1 MIATD
6 NTCAGF
12 DLECNTFSAR
22 KQEDLIIIKFND
34 HFLLRT
40 SDLSARDLILSYLTR
55 VSESDQ
61 VKAVILVGS
70 PEKKGCEEYFD
81 FYDQVLSSSLGSG
94 GIHRMFNVINQ
105 LILALISM
113 EKIVIHCNSGR
124 IISSFFNISLAC
136 DYRIISADTV
146 FQNPCLSLGL
156 LPKGGGAF
164 FLPRIVG
171 LSKAYEILLS
181 EEEISAQKALELG
194 IVNRVVPVDDLLPA
208 AIQTANAFL
217 RRPASLLS
225 GIKRLLNFSLKDL
238 KEYLDFENQT
248 LLRVILS
255 SEEWKNR
262 AA

>member
-1 MIATD
+1 MQSTEYKQ
-6 NTCAGF
+6 TGF
-12 DLECNTFSAR
+12 DLECNTFTAR
-22 KQEDLIIIKFND
+22 QQEDFIIIKFND

-40 SDLSARDLILSYLTR
+40 TDFSARDLILSYLAR
-55 VSESDQ
+55 ISDSDQ
-61 VKAVILVGS
+61 IKAVIIIGS

-105 LILALISM
+105 LILALVAM
-113 EKIVIHCNSGR
+113 EKMVIHCNSGR

-164 FLPRIVG
+164 FLPRMIG
-171 LSKAYEILLS
+171 LSKTYEILLS
-181 EEEISAQKALELG
+181 EEDIPAQKALELG
-194 IVNRVVPVDDLLPA
+194 IVNRVVSLDQLLPT
-208 AIQTANAFL
+208 AIETAHAFV
-217 RRPASLLS
+217 RRPMNLVS
-225 GIKRLLNFSLKDL
+225 GIKRLLNYSLKDL
-238 KEYLDFENQT
+238 KDYLEFENQT
-248 LLRVILS
+248 LLQVILS